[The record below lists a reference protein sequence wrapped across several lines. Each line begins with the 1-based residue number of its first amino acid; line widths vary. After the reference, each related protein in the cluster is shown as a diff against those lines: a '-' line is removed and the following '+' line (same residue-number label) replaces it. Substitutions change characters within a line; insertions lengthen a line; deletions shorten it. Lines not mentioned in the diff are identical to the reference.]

1 MSNKDELYTFG
12 IGENFHL
19 QNYLGVHSE
28 NESFCFRVW
37 APNAENVQV
46 IGDFTDWRNRP
57 LQMNK
62 NQAGV
67 WEANSL
73 DAREGDL
80 YKYLVTRKGG
90 QVVEKIDPM
99 AVYKERRPGTASV
112 IKVLRNKKW
121 EDAFGWEGANVW
133 VFRSVQLIFT
143 KFMLVHGKKMILD
156 IL

>member
-28 NESFCFRVW
+28 NGSFCFRVW

-90 QVVEKIDPM
+90 
-99 AVYKERRPGTASV
+99 
-112 IKVLRNKKW
+112 
-121 EDAFGWEGANVW
+121 
-133 VFRSVQLIFT
+133 
-143 KFMLVHGKKMILD
+143 
-156 IL
+156 